1 MKRFI
6 LLELVPVFK
15 YTPVDKIKDKLQ
27 NELVF
32 CIKQSYHTFNEIC
45 DFQLINFTNL
55 SPYQINPNHMSRLG
69 VIFIPTSTN
78 DNTNGWKVDCFIYV
92 W

>member
-6 LLELVPVFK
+6 LLEQVPSLN
-15 YTPVDKIKDKLQ
+15 THPVDKIKDKLQ

-55 SPYQINPNHMSRLG
+55 SPYQINPNHIKLG
-69 VIFIPTSTN
+69 VIFIPTSPN
-78 DNTNGWKVDCFIYV
+78 DNTKRMES
-92 W
+92 